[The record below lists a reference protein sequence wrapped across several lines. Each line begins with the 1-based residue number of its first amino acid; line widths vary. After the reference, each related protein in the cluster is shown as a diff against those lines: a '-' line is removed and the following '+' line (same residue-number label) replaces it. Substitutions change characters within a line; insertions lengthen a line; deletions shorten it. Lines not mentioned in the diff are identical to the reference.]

1 MLAKIH
7 RNQIA
12 LPSGVGWGVC
22 VCKMIQSSWKI
33 VWQFPKKLNICLPY
47 DPALVLLGIYTR
59 EVKTYVHAKKLYINV
74 YGSFSHNSLKL
85 ETTWMSFN
93 RWLVKQTVVHP
104 YHEISL
110 SNKKGISYQY
120 I

>member
-1 MLAKIH
+1 MTEMSTTL
-7 RNQIA
+7 
-12 LPSGVGWGVC
+12 
-22 VCKMIQSSWKI
+22 WKI

-59 EVKTYVHAKKLYINV
+59 EVKTYVHAKNLYINV